1 MKKKLESCG
10 YFSREVNS
18 NSDVIYYVKDRRI
31 LGNVSYA
38 SNGITVNKVL
48 EDKNNIE
55 KYSITSTS
63 NGVIILSKVW
73 WRGYKAYVNG
83 KKVNISNE
91 KGLMKLDNIPSGLN
105 NAVLEIKY
113 FPASWKV
120 TLWLGLIGIIEI
132 ILTLVYFKKRK
143 DEMIEKT
150 DDRNI

>member
-1 MKKKLESCG
+1 
-10 YFSREVNS
+10 
-18 NSDVIYYVKDRRI
+18 
-31 LGNVSYA
+31 
-38 SNGITVNKVL
+38 
-48 EDKNNIE
+48 
-55 KYSITSTS
+55 
-63 NGVIILSKVW
+63 
-73 WRGYKAYVNG
+73 
-83 KKVNISNE
+83 
-91 KGLMKLDNIPSGLN
+91 MKLDNIPSGLN